1 MKFKLVAMEQ
11 TREKTNRE
19 EELTNREEELKL
31 WVDKIHH
38 AIFNKLK
45 QAFDDLDETP

>member
-19 EELTNREEELKL
+19 EELKL
-31 WVDKIHH
+31 WEDKIHH

-45 QAFDDLDETP
+45 QAFDDLDETS

>member
-19 EELTNREEELKL
+19 EEPKL

-45 QAFDDLDETP
+45 QAFDVLDETS